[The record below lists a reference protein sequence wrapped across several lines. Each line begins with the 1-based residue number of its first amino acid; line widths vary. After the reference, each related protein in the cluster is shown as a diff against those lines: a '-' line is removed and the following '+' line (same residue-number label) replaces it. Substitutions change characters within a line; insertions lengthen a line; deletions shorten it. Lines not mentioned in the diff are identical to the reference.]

1 MSTPQNA
8 NEVAL
13 NLANL
18 SRELDRVKDALNSA
32 DMDAVIKREDSKL
45 AESKAFLKA
54 EGAMDFR
61 KHTAIVA
68 THDERL
74 AAETAEAIVRGLTRS
89 MRTLQ
94 SRIDV
99 GRSIGA
105 GVRAEAS
112 IAGYGGGA

>member
-13 NLANL
+13 NLAKL
-18 SRELDRVKDALNSA
+18 SRQLDEVKEALNSA
-32 DMDAVIKREDSKL
+32 DMDAVIKREDAKL
-45 AESKAFLKA
+45 AESKAFLRA

-61 KHTAIVA
+61 KHTAIMQ
-68 THDERL
+68 THEERL
-74 AAETAEAIVRGLTRS
+74 AAETADAIVRGLTRS